1 MIQYVFEDSDSSTL
15 SIFFKSLY
23 SSEEL
28 SRIHFV
34 GSNKNLF
41 KKASDIVEHC
51 TDDYIV
57 VYLDMV
63 PGIPIEVSIYNRLR
77 SLSLRNDARIAVMPI
92 TCFEYFTIKSLR
104 LVGVHEKYKQ
114 SIDLC
119 LRRERFD
126 QAYILSI
133 PRVRKKCTNFEKY
146 CKQVLSTSFL
156 ECVDTESILGKT
168 SVIGRKYFESDCICV
183 DNDITHNYCK
193 ECKVSHKVI
202 AFLRQFPVVP
212 KVGQLGSRYSAEL
225 DDGALWKMHRKQVD
239 EFNYFQNKF
248 YSDAGYIQEIEYIK

>member
-114 SIDLC
+114 SIDLNNTKKYTAFY
-119 LRRERFD
+119 LRGNRFLM
-126 QAYILSI
+126 Y
-133 PRVRKKCTNFEKY
+133 T
-146 CKQVLSTSFL
+146 STM
-156 ECVDTESILGKT
+156 
-168 SVIGRKYFESDCICV
+168 
-183 DNDITHNYCK
+183 
-193 ECKVSHKVI
+193 
-202 AFLRQFPVVP
+202 
-212 KVGQLGSRYSAEL
+212 GQLNMYKSMLYVERNTKWMLKEL
-225 DDGALWKMHRKQVD
+225 EKWEDKCSL
-239 EFNYFQNKF
+239 
-248 YSDAGYIQEIEYIK
+248 